1 MNANRFPSGVKD
13 HGSWLF
19 LLWVKGCG
27 LPNPSERVTDMPSP
41 GARNAMY
48 RPSGLHK
55 GALGFPV
62 KVKRV
67 IVSRCQS

>member
-1 MNANRFPSGVKD
+1 MV
-13 HGSWLF
+13 F

-27 LPNPSERVTDMPSP
+27 LPDPSERVTDMPSP
-41 GARNAMY
+41 IARNAMY
-48 RPSGLHK
+48 RPSGLHT
-55 GALGFPV
+55 GSTAPV